1 LCILS
6 QHTSS
11 EHRIQQQYPSVRN
24 VLGQLVVEQPRLRCL
39 LVPLNQDLAYPYTPA
54 ALAECLFHGLASA
67 HDRHTTDLALELDAI
82 VGPTDGRC
90 NHVLLHGQ
98 VVETFLYKQTNNA
111 VGVEDKVGSVCVLV
125 ADDTVS
131 RRRKSVS
138 GRVYSSGWKTSKRTY
153 VRREINWGVC
163 GRMCTF
169 S

>member
-1 LCILS
+1 
-6 QHTSS
+6 
-11 EHRIQQQYPSVRN
+11 
-24 VLGQLVVEQPRLRCL
+24 
-39 LVPLNQDLAYPYTPA
+39 
-54 ALAECLFHGLASA
+54 
-67 HDRHTTDLALELDAI
+67 
-82 VGPTDGRC
+82 
-90 NHVLLHGQ
+90 VLLHGQ